1 MGRASSSTTYW
12 DWLAEFTDKP
22 KYRLYP
28 LLPFLLSLPTSQK
41 CPLELWQLLM
51 PRSEF
56 RQGIFSMRGANF
68 DSILVLS
75 SCQIKQPPPPSPHI
89 LQFSKCTCQKQTKQ
103 EHTDIYIKFVYVVCV
118 FVSKVMAGNIPLA
131 IDTFIQLARLV
142 IFNNV

>member
-1 MGRASSSTTYW
+1 MGQASSSTTYW
-12 DWLAEFTDKP
+12 DWLGEFTDKP
-22 KYRLYP
+22 NYRLYP
-28 LLPFLLSLPTSQK
+28 LLPFLPSLPTSQK

-51 PRSEF
+51 PLSEF

-75 SCQIKQPPPPSPHI
+75 SCQIKQPPPPPH
-89 LQFSKCTCQKQTKQ
+89 LFSSFQNAHAKSRLNKSIQ
-103 EHTDIYIKFVYVVCV
+103 IYIRSIYVVHV